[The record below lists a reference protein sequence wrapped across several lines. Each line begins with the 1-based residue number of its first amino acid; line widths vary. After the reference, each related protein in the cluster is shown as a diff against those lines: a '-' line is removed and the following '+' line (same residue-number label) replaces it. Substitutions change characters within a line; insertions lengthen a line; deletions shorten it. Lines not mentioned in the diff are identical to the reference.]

1 MELLQCLQRW
11 YTIHCDGDWEH
22 EYGVSISTLD
32 NPGWD
37 VKINLEDTCL
47 RNAQLE
53 YKLIERSPT
62 NWIGCTVKDGSFNG
76 IGGPENLSEILTYFL
91 DEFLPEYIDSEFT
104 YPLHLPML
112 EHKGQL
118 WLKADASVISESTL
132 KIVSLSNPLLPDSYE
147 WNLGAEAELFNQ
159 IASNLSE
166 MRPAFEVGDVV
177 EPTVYQSPDN
187 MLRTFLV
194 APEKK

>member
-1 MELLQCLQRW
+1 
-11 YTIHCDGDWEH
+11 
-22 EYGVSISTLD
+22 
-32 NPGWD
+32 
-37 VKINLEDTCL
+37 
-47 RNAQLE
+47 
-53 YKLIERSPT
+53 
-62 NWIGCTVKDGSFNG
+62 
-76 IGGPENLSEILTYFL
+76 
-91 DEFLPEYIDSEFT
+91 
-104 YPLHLPML
+104 
-112 EHKGQL
+112 L
-118 WLKADASVISESTL
+118 WLKADASVVSESTL

-147 WNLGAEAELFNQ
+147 WNLDAEAELLNQ

>member
-1 MELLQCLQRW
+1 MDLLQRLQRW

-62 NWIGCTVKDGSFNG
+62 NWIGCAVKEGSFNG

-91 DEFLPEYIDSEFT
+91 DEFLPKNIDPEFT
-104 YPLHLPML
+104 YHLHLPML
-112 EHKGQL
+112 EHEGQL
-118 WLKADASVISESTL
+118 WLIADASVVSESTL
-132 KIVSLSNPLLPDSYE
+132 KIVSLSDPSLSNSYE
-147 WNLGAEAELFNQ
+147 WNLSAEPELLNQ
-159 IASNLSE
+159 IASNLSD
-166 MRPAFEVGDVV
+166 MHPAFGIGDVV
-177 EPTVYQSPDN
+177 EPVVYQSPDN

-194 APEKK
+194 APAKK